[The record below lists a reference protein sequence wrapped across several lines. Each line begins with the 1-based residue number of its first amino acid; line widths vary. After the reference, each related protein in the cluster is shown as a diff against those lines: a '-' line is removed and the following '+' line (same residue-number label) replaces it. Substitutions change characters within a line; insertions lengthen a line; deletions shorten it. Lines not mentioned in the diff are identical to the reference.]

1 MCHSRENN
9 RKINRLQERC
19 LRSIYNDKPS
29 SFNELLEKDGF
40 VSIHEQNVQVL
51 ATEMYKI
58 SNGLSTPLMKDIFSI
73 NRNPYNLRQNSQFSR
88 PRINTVYHGTESIS
102 NLGPKIWDLVP
113 SNLKEI
119 SELDKFKK
127 AIKQGKPEDCPCRL
141 CKVFVQNV
149 GFLEKNNLK
158 EVVI

>member
-58 SNGLSTPLMKDIFSI
+58 SNGLSTPLMKDIFPI
-73 NRNPYNLRQNSQFSR
+73 NRNPINLRHNSQFYKHSVSW
-88 PRINTVYHGTESIS
+88 N
-102 NLGPKIWDLVP
+102 
-113 SNLKEI
+113 
-119 SELDKFKK
+119 
-127 AIKQGKPEDCPCRL
+127 
-141 CKVFVQNV
+141 
-149 GFLEKNNLK
+149 
-158 EVVI
+158 

>member
-1 MCHSRENN
+1 MVC
-9 RKINRLQERC
+9 Q
-19 LRSIYNDKPS
+19 
-29 SFNELLEKDGF
+29 
-40 VSIHEQNVQVL
+40 
-51 ATEMYKI
+51 
-58 SNGLSTPLMKDIFSI
+58 TPLMKDIFPI

-119 SELDKFKK
+119 NELDKFKK
-127 AIKQGKPEDCPCRL
+127 AIKQWKPEDCPCRL

-149 GFLEKNNLK
+149 GFLEK
-158 EVVI
+158 IT

>member
-1 MCHSRENN
+1 
-9 RKINRLQERC
+9 
-19 LRSIYNDKPS
+19 
-29 SFNELLEKDGF
+29 
-40 VSIHEQNVQVL
+40 
-51 ATEMYKI
+51 
-58 SNGLSTPLMKDIFSI
+58 MKDIFPI

-127 AIKQGKPEDCPCRL
+127 AIKQWKPVPVDYANFL
-141 CKVFVQNV
+141 CKMSVFW
-149 GFLEKNNLK
+149 KK
-158 EVVI
+158 